1 MSRVKSGTR
10 MAWVSILNKEVD
22 STWVTN
28 HNGGLLDISTAD
40 DEITT
45 IPFIQSVNPEPKS
58 TTNQCVSS

>member
-1 MSRVKSGTR
+1 

-45 IPFIQSVNPEPKS
+45 IPFIQSVNPQPKS
-58 TTNQCVSS
+58 TTNQCLSS